1 MLFSMPLS
9 LNDQLNSFKQ
19 KVRHAPVLGKRV
31 VDQPRTP
38 GVPESGDASEPL
50 SKKSKVAVHS
60 QPASTG
66 MGQHRN
72 TQVVHAVEYL
82 KKLETPV
89 LFRDLES
96 YLSGS
101 LQPLIPLLQNNPNLR
116 VDLRNQTVTYVS
128 KLGIYSGEDLLR
140 YLLNQ
145 KTFSGLSV
153 KELKDGWSG
162 ALPTISR
169 LENDHK
175 LLVLR
180 NKKDNSPRMVWPNT
194 EQGIGSMDARFVSL
208 WQSAKVPTASD
219 LPRMLEKAGL
229 KPSSVDPSEMKQK
242 PRQEPEKKQRRAPRS
257 KITNVHMR
265 GLLKDFS

>member
-1 MLFSMPLS
+1 MPPLS

-19 KVRHAPVLGKRV
+19 KVRHAPVLGKRTV
-31 VDQPRTP
+31 EPSDK
-38 GVPESGDASEPL
+38 GSDANSGDSWEPL
-50 SKKSKVAVHS
+50 SKRSRGAVHS
-60 QPASTG
+60 QPASTW

-96 YLSGS
+96 YLSGPI
-101 LQPLIPLLQNNPNLR
+101 QPLIPLLQNNPNLR

-128 KLGIYSGEDLLR
+128 KLGIYSGEELLR
-140 YLLNQ
+140 YLRNQ

-153 KELKDGWSG
+153 KDLKDGWSG
-162 ALPTISR
+162 AVPTVLR

-180 NKKDNSPRMVWPNT
+180 NKKDNSPRFVWANT
-194 EQGIGSMDARFVSL
+194 EQGLGSIDPRFVSL

-219 LPRMLEKAGL
+219 LPKMLEKVGL
-229 KPSSVDPSEMKQK
+229 KPSSIDPSEMKQK
-242 PRQEPEKKQRRAPRS
+242 PKQEPEKKQRRAPRS